1 MRKKIIAAISVILA
15 ILQCMG
21 AEASVVTKE
30 VGSHVVQLIPSVVQ
44 MEKIESAV
52 SEDPGS
58 LYSLSAVLMDG
69 ESGRVLYEK
78 EGETPRPMASTTK
91 VMTCIL
97 ALENAPG
104 DDYVEVSANAA
115 AQPEVK
121 LTMQQGEQ
129 YYLEDLLYSLMLK
142 SHNDTAVAIAEHIG
156 GSVEGFAGMMNEKA
170 AELGCTDTHFVTPN
184 GLDSTD
190 GGGEHHTTARDLALI
205 MRYAIKN
212 KTFLHIT
219 ETRDYTF
226 SDLSG
231 KRQFSI
237 HNANALLDMTDG
249 VLSGKTGFTAKAGYC
264 YVCACEKDGK
274 TFIISLLGCGW
285 PGNKTYKWKD
295 TLALLQYGEENFQYK
310 TFWQEPSLKEIEVK
324 NGVAK
329 ELYPGST
336 VYVPCGYS
344 VPEEKKQ
351 QKILLNKDEKV
362 IMKITLPGEL
372 AAPVKKGQK
381 IGEAAYYLG
390 EEKIYSFP
398 IVTEKSVERNSYFW
412 CADRVFHDFFH

>member
-1 MRKKIIAAISVILA
+1 MRKKIIAAVSIVLA
-15 ILQCMG
+15 LLQCMG
-21 AEASVVTKE
+21 AEASVIAK
-30 VGSHVVQLIPSVVQ
+30 GGLSHVVELIPSVVQ
-44 MEKIESAV
+44 MEAGEHGV
-52 SEDPGS
+52 PDDPGS
-58 LYSLSAVLMDG
+58 LYALSAVLMDG
-69 ESGRVLYEK
+69 ETGRVLYEK

-121 LTMQQGEQ
+121 LNMQKGEQ

-156 GSVEGFAGMMNEKA
+156 GSVEGFARMMNEKA
-170 AELGCTDTHFVTPN
+170 AALGCTDTHFVTPN

-190 GGGEHHTTARDLALI
+190 EGGEHHTTAKDLALI
-205 MRYAIKN
+205 MRYAIRN

-237 HNANALLDMTDG
+237 HNANALLDMTEG
-249 VLSGKTGFTAKAGYC
+249 VLSGKTGFTANAGYC

-274 TFIISLLGCGW
+274 TLIISLLGCGW
-285 PGNKTYKWKD
+285 PNNKTYKWKD
-295 TLALLQYGEENFQYK
+295 TLALLKYGGENFQYE
-310 TFWQEPSLKEIEVK
+310 TLWREPSLKEIEVK
-324 NGVAK
+324 NGVTK
-329 ELYPGST
+329 EVYPGSA
-336 VYVPCGYS
+336 VYVSCGYS
-344 VPEEKKQ
+344 VPEEEKQ
-351 QKILLNKDEKV
+351 RKILLKKGEK
-362 IMKITLPGEL
+362 ITMKIMLPKEL
-372 AAPVKKGQK
+372 SAPVKKGQK
-381 IGEAAYYLG
+381 IGEAACYLG
-390 EEKIYSFP
+390 EEKIYGFP
-398 IVTEKSVERNSYFW
+398 IVAEKSVKKNSYFW